1 MRTHHHTDRPV
12 PMPGRPHHPDRPH
25 NARADG
31 RQVEPVRP
39 KREVNM
45 RCYVCTREV
54 EDNPFA
60 DLDDTDTEMVV
71 SEYTLV
77 RCTGTDDEFDADG
90 TVVVC
95 GECIGMAQ
103 HLKDDPMQYDGPST
117 EDMFPV
123 GERAIVRHPFSDKEV
138 GRGVITGHTTGW
150 YDFGSPESGPGPVEE
165 TEMITVAL
173 EKRAPIS
180 GRLLS
185 TESKNIFPG
194 NIDLE
199 RDA

>member
-1 MRTHHHTDRPV
+1 M
-12 PMPGRPHHPDRPH
+12 
-25 NARADG
+25 
-31 RQVEPVRP
+31 
-39 KREVNM
+39 NM

-77 RCTGTDDEFDADG
+77 RCTGTDAEFDADG

-95 GECIGMAQ
+95 GECIGMAR